1 MPIPTLTFSQR
12 DIQNAA
18 GAADGKQLLV
28 LIRDHLATSP
38 TPAWNVSVSTDG
50 TNHTSGGNQAPYLE
64 LSFATNIGSHPCKL
78 IIACSDTAIPDDA
91 NIIDTGVGTA
101 YRYTQNKG
109 TNQMWVGMAQ
119 KGPALG
125 GADPFA
131 APVLYGGGNDWTGY
145 YRAVQNVSDING
157 FWFVDSA
164 EVCGI
169 FFQNASDE
177 IFGFMW
183 GAVVKPLSD
192 LAGSRQ
198 DGSGN
203 GRTFG
208 IYAFGPNN
216 ATILNSMN
224 SNNQGGGFLSHGR
237 GSTNSIYDHQPIS
250 HAYDIG
256 EGNVATPMG
265 AIRGPN
271 ELAASTD
278 PTYPNGTFRD
288 PVGNM
293 AAPPI
298 LVCSASNTQSEI
310 TNPHLIGV
318 LRQMKFMENS
328 KCRTPVL
335 NSGGTVIGFAVS
347 GSLTDNKC
355 AVMISQS

>member
-18 GAADGKQLLV
+18 GAADGKQLLI

-38 TPAWNVSVSTDG
+38 TPAWNVVVTTDG

-64 LSFATNIGSHPCKL
+64 ISFATNVGSHPCKL
-78 IIACSDTAIPDDA
+78 LLACSDAAVPDNA
-91 NIIDTGVGTA
+91 NIIDTGSNTA
-101 YRYTQNKG
+101 YRYTQNKN
-109 TNQMWVGMAQ
+109 TNQMWAGLVQRGV
-119 KGPALG
+119 ALG

-131 APVLYGGGNDWTGY
+131 APVLYGGGDDWTGF
-145 YRAVQNVSDING
+145 YRAVQNVANITG

-169 FFQNASDE
+169 FFVNSSDQ

-216 ATILNSMN
+216 SSILGSMN
-224 SNNQGGGFLSHGR
+224 SNNQTGGFLSHSR
-237 GSTNSIYDHQPIS
+237 NTTNSWYDHQPIS
-250 HAYDIG
+250 QVYDIG
-256 EGNVATPMG
+256 EGNTLQPMG

-271 ELAASTD
+271 GQASSQN
-278 PTYPNGTFRD
+278 PTYPDGTLRD
-288 PVGNM
+288 SVGNL

-298 LVCSASNTQSEI
+298 LVCNTGYNTNAI
-310 TNPHLIGV
+310 TAPHLIGV
-318 LRQMKFMENS
+318 LRQMKIMENS

-335 NSGGTVIGFAVS
+335 DASGTVIGFAVS
-347 GSLTDNKC
+347 GSLVNNLC

>member
-12 DIQNAA
+12 DVQNAA

-28 LIRDHLATSP
+28 LIRDHLATTPSP
-38 TPAWNVSVSTDG
+38 SWNVTVSTDG
-50 TNHTSGGNQAPYLE
+50 TNHTSGGQQAPYLE

-78 IIACSDTAIPDDA
+78 IIACSDAAIPDDA
-91 NIIDTGVGTA
+91 NILDSGSSTG
-101 YRYTQNKG
+101 YRYTQNKN

-119 KGPALG
+119 RGPALG
-125 GADPFA
+125 GADPFG
-131 APVLYGGGNDWTGY
+131 APVLYGGGDDWTGY
-145 YRAVQNVSDING
+145 YRAVQNVANITG

-169 FFQNASDE
+169 FFTNTSDQ

-208 IYAFGPNN
+208 MYAFGPNN
-216 ATILNSMN
+216 NTILNSMN
-224 SNNQGGGFLSHGR
+224 SNNHDGGFLSHGR
-237 GSTNSIYDHQPIS
+237 TVTNSFYDHQPVS
-250 HAYDIG
+250 HVYDIG
-256 EGNVATPMG
+256 EGNVFTPM
-265 AIRGPN
+265 AAVRGPN
-271 ELAASTD
+271 DDDGTQA

-288 PVGNM
+288 PVGNL

-298 LVCSASNTQSEI
+298 LVCSASATTSEL
-310 TNPHLIGV
+310 TAPHLIGV
-318 LRQMKFMENS
+318 LRQMKLMENS

-335 NSGGTVIGFAVS
+335 NASGTIIGFAVS
-347 GSLTDNKC
+347 GNLTDNKC